1 MLSEI
6 VSHSIHHPPA
16 LEIGWEGNWGMAA
29 SGPET
34 DYFSLI
40 EKNVKT
46 KVPDAILDRENVFPF
61 ERGFENFDFSFYNH
75 LKDFKPDI
83 LIIRFGENIDQ
94 EDVNGNN
101 LSLAIEDFVDF
112 LADGKEVKVIVTTT
126 FWPNEKVNQ
135 QLTAVAVKNDWELV
149 SLTDLGDLGENK
161 AIGLFENYGVAEHPG
176 DLGMKRI
183 SDRIFNVLQ
192 KLI

>member
-1 MLSEI
+1 ML
-6 VSHSIHHPPA
+6 
-16 LEIGWEGNWGMAA
+16 L
-29 SGPET
+29 
-34 DYFSLI
+34 
-40 EKNVKT
+40 
-46 KVPDAILDRENVFPF
+46 
-61 ERGFENFDFSFYNH
+61 
-75 LKDFKPDI
+75 
-83 LIIRFGENIDQ
+83 
-94 EDVNGNN
+94 
-101 LSLAIEDFVDF
+101 
-112 LADGKEVKVIVTTT
+112 TTT

-149 SLTDLGDLGENK
+149 SLTDLGDLEENK